1 MHFIRQLADPDT
13 YMTSD
18 LIPKQA
24 EQEMERILQGML
36 QFDVDKRFSANDTLE
51 HIKDRQLISIW
62 WISIH

>member
-24 EQEMERILQGML
+24 EQEMERILKGML

-51 HIKDRQLISIW
+51 HIKGRQLISI
-62 WISIH
+62 